1 MKIILT
7 QDVEKL
13 GSAGT
18 VQEVK
23 PGFARNYLIPK
34 GLAQAATAGM
44 LKQVE
49 QRQAAEERRIAKQ
62 EAALQSLADRIAGL
76 RLQFTAR
83 AGEGGRLFGSV
94 TSGDIAEALSRE
106 LGEEIDRRK
115 VDLPGGIHEIGEF
128 PVAIRLV
135 GRLAPQVT
143 AVVVPEGGV
152 APAAAVGA
160 DLAEVA
166 GATPPDAEALDLA
179 EFAEAAPA
187 AAGGDDDE
195 RP

>member
-152 APAAAVGA
+152 APVAAGA

-166 GATPPDAEALDLA
+166 GATPPDAEALDLEELA
-179 EFAEAAPA
+179 ESAPA
-187 AAGGDDDE
+187 SGIGDDDE
-195 RP
+195 RS